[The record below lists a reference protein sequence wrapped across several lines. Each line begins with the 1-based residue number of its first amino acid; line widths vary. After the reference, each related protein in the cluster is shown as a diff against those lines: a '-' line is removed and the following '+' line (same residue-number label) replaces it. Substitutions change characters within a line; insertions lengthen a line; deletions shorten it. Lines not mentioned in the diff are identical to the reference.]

1 MMKQKLLNNWQL
13 KLATLIFAFIFWR
26 IVGGIADPITTESY
40 SNIPVTM
47 LNEEIVTDQGKV
59 YQIENAESTV
69 SVIVKAETSVLN
81 SISSS
86 NIIATAD
93 FEEIELSEL
102 IPIRIEIE
110 GYEGAYIEATA
121 SPVNLKV
128 VIEDSTSKKFPIVSS
143 TIGSVSDNHAL
154 GTLTSTPETVTISGP
169 QSLVDSIVRVEA
181 QVNITGLAEDSSLA
195 ATMICYDENNA
206 TIDQSLLTINLG
218 DEDELYVNVQVLDT
232 KSVDISL
239 ATSGYPAYGYQVVSV
254 TTEPTSIVVSA
265 TQEVLDAL
273 DVIEIPGFALNVSG
287 ESGKV
292 ERVIDVSLYL
302 PEDVQLYDANNNSIA
317 VTVQIDKLGTK
328 SIEIPV
334 QSIAVNNNP
343 SDLALSYDG
352 ITEVMVTLTGSENTI
367 DNIEIADVQLS
378 IDLSSYTTA
387 GEYDV
392 PVTVSIP
399 DGYEVVDEITVP
411 IILAEN

>member
-1 MMKQKLLNNWQL
+1 MKQKLLNNWQL
-13 KLATLIFAFIFWR
+13 KLATLFFAFVFWR

-40 SNIPVTM
+40 SNIPVVM

-81 SISSS
+81 AISSS
-86 NIIATAD
+86 DIIATAD

-102 IPIRIEIE
+102 VPIRIEIE
-110 GYEGAYIEATA
+110 GYEGLYIEATA

-143 TIGSVSDNHAL
+143 TIGSVNEDHAL

-181 QVNITGLAEDSSLA
+181 QVNITGLSEDSSLA

-206 TIDQSLLTINLG
+206 IIDQNLLTINLG
-218 DEDELYVNVQVLDT
+218 DEDELYVDVQVLDT
-232 KSVDISL
+232 KSVDIEL
-239 ATSGYPAYGYQVVSV
+239 TTSGYPASGYQVVSV
-254 TTEPTSIVVSA
+254 TTEPTFIVVSA
-265 TQEVLDAL
+265 TQEILDTL
-273 DVIEIPGFALNVSG
+273 EIIEIPALALNISG

-302 PEDVQLYDANNNSIA
+302 PGEVQLYDANNNSIA

-328 SIEIPV
+328 SVEIPV

-352 ITEVMVTLTGSENTI
+352 ITEVMVTLTGSENII
-367 DNIEIADVQLS
+367 DDIEISDVQLS

-392 PVTVSIP
+392 SVTVSIP
-399 DGYEVVDEITVP
+399 DGYEVVEKITVP
-411 IILAEN
+411 IILTEN